1 MCISFVENYIV
12 MVIMKFGGTSV
23 GSSESI
29 QQVVEI
35 VTSDSKEKV
44 VVLSAFSGVTNL
56 LVKINQEYEQ
66 GDESIDSS
74 ITALEARCLEVIN
87 PLFKT
92 STYLEAAKRF
102 LASKVE
108 EIRRF
113 VNLPFEEVVTKQ
125 IIAQGEIIST
135 NVFQLFLQEQS
146 IDSAL
151 ISALDFMALDA
162 AEEPNVEAISENL
175 QPILRNHGK
184 SLVITQGFIC
194 NDHLGVITNLK
205 RGGSDYTASLIGAAL
220 QAEEIQIWTDIDGMH
235 NNDPRYVENTFS
247 VDEVS
252 FDEAAELAYFGAK
265 ILHPQSLI
273 PAKKNNIPVLLKNT
287 FNPEQKGTIIK
298 NSTINRVVTSI
309 AAKDGIIAIKIKSY
323 RMLLAYGFL
332 KKVFEVFE
340 TYKTPIDMITTSE
353 VAVSLTIDNGTYL
366 KEITEEL
373 QEFGSVEVDQDLSIV
388 CVAGDFSQNKQGISA
403 QVFNALKHIPI
414 RMISYGGSNYNTS
427 LLVKTSDKVDALNSL
442 NQHLFTERLLSV

>member
-1 MCISFVENYIV
+1 MIV
-12 MVIMKFGGTSV
+12 LKFGGTSV

-29 QQVVEI
+29 QQVMNI
-35 VTSDSKEKV
+35 ITSDTKEKV
-44 VVLSAFSGVTNL
+44 IVLSAFSGVTNL

-66 GDESIDSS
+66 NSDGLQKTIDR
-74 ITALEARCLEVIN
+74 LETRCLEVIT

-102 LASKVE
+102 LSLKLE
-108 EIRRF
+108 EINGF
-113 VNLPFEEVVTKQ
+113 MHLPFEDVVTKQ

-135 NVFQLFLQEQS
+135 HIFQLFLQEQS
-146 IDSAL
+146 VEGSL
-151 ISALDFMALDA
+151 VSALDFMVLDA
-162 AEEPNVEAISENL
+162 SDEPNVKSIAKNL
-175 QPILRNHGK
+175 KPILQEK
-184 SLVITQGFIC
+184 KTSLIITQGFIC
-194 NDHLGVITNLK
+194 HDHLGKISNLK
-205 RGGSDYTASLIGAAL
+205 RGGSDYTASLIGAAI

-298 NSTINRVVTSI
+298 NSTINRGVTSI

-353 VAVSLTIDNGTYL
+353 VAVSLTIDNPTYL
-366 KEITEEL
+366 KEITVEL
-373 QEFGSVEVDQDLSIV
+373 QEFGAVEVDQDLSII

-442 NQHLFTERLLSV
+442 NQHLFADRLLSV